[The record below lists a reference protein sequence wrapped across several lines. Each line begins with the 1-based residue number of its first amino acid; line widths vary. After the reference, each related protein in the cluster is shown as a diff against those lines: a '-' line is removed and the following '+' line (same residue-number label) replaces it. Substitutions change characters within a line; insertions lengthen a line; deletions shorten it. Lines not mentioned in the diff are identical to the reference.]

1 MGPDN
6 EPIYVP
12 RESITVKFNTDK
24 MIDNNSGSVSYVLRT
39 DESFAELRKNLKN
52 FNKSLMTS
60 INTNRVLEL
69 IYKNNL
75 F

>member
-1 MGPDN
+1 MHLSAASGINTIGLFGPTRD
-6 EPIYVP
+6 
-12 RESITVKFNTDK
+12 ESYKPYGNK
-24 MIDNNSGSVSYVLRT
+24 CYVLRT